1 VTNSNREILRQN
13 STELLMLQALMENG
27 SPRERAVSIIETMST
42 IEMEKYLGLIK
53 ESP

>member
-1 VTNSNREILRQN
+1 VTNNKGNSQAN

-27 SPRERAVSIIETMST
+27 SPRERAVSIIENMST

>member
-1 VTNSNREILRQN
+1 VTNSNKGNSQAK

-27 SPRERAVSIIETMST
+27 SPRERAESIIESMPA

>member
-1 VTNSNREILRQN
+1 MTNNKGNSQAN
-13 STELLMLQALMENG
+13 STELLMLQSLMENG
-27 SPRERAVSIIETMST
+27 SPRERAVSIIESMST